1 MMFLMLLLAAAP
13 AEGFKARGF
22 ILPDGA
28 VKIDDDRYR
37 LPQPWDEAVKYYR
50 RAYPPSKYPRHN
62 LHSQTP
68 IRAIHIDNPSGVEW
82 DGVHRRWEQ
91 VQSYTVDQGYLLIQ
105 AADGAEFLL
114 RLCDLGEWQ
123 PALDRLDK
131 TIGSRRVGPPT
142 AAR

>member
-37 LPQPWDEAVKYYR
+37 LPQPWDEAVKFYR
-50 RAYPPSKYPRHN
+50 RAYPASKYPRHN

-68 IRAIHIDNPSGVEW
+68 IRAIHIDNPSGIEW
-82 DGVHRRWEQ
+82 DGVNLYEASRGEVRLYILPGKEPP
-91 VQSYTVDQGYLLIQ
+91 
-105 AADGAEFLL
+105 AEKK
-114 RLCDLGEWQ
+114 Q
-123 PALDRLDK
+123 P
-131 TIGSRRVGPPT
+131 
-142 AAR
+142 